1 MQNLKALLI
10 LCNQEGKISFEK
22 KPEGIHANH
31 VLKHRNNGGIPGD
44 HSANRPAYINHIH
57 DRSSRER
64 NPSRCHSQA
73 EKSNSLDFTGL
84 KIPRDYIYDM
94 EVTSEH
100 DIPLIVK

>member
-22 KPEGIHANH
+22 RPEGIHADH
-31 VLKHRNNGGIPGD
+31 VLKHRNNGEIRGD
-44 HSANRPAYINHIH
+44 HSVNRSAYINHIH
-57 DRSSRER
+57 DKSSRER